1 MNRYEFKQQ
10 LSQHDLSVNQFLDLR
25 DEWCKL
31 PAADRLAL
39 LEEDADAST
48 SAIQINTS
56 ESCVME
62 MRHNSVAEHCS

>member
-31 PAADRLAL
+31 PVADRLAL

-48 SAIQINTS
+48 SANP
-56 ESCVME
+56 
-62 MRHNSVAEHCS
+62 N